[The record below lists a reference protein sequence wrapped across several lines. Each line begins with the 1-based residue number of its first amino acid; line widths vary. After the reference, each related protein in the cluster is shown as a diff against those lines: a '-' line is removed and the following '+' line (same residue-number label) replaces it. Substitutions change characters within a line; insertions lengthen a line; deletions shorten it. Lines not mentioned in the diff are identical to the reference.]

1 MFTDTSEYD
10 AQGKDVVQ
18 DLVRLNLVLPR
29 SCLENDTVDMLRKA
43 GRHSEEELR
52 VIGLVEHL
60 VERHGHRYGAGL
72 VYALHFSMDFDGEGT
87 PLKALEEVVQELI
100 EAYSRPYVPDAA

>member
-29 SCLENDTVDMLRKA
+29 SCLENGTIDMLREA

-52 VIGLVEHL
+52 MIGLVEHL
-60 VERHGHRYGAGL
+60 VERHGHHYGAGL
-72 VYALHFSMDFDGEGT
+72 IYALHFSMDIADHENSLG
-87 PLKALEEVVQELI
+87 ALMNQVQELI

>member
-29 SCLENDTVDMLRKA
+29 SCLENETVDMLRKA

-52 VIGLVEHL
+52 MIGLVEHL
-60 VERHGHRYGAGL
+60 VERHGHHYGAGL
-72 VYALHFSMDFDGEGT
+72 IYALHFSMDFADHENSLNA
-87 PLKALEEVVQELI
+87 LKNEVQELI
-100 EAYSRPYVPDAA
+100 DLYSQPYVPEAA